1 MTAYDMQLLATL
13 LSAVAAI
20 AAAIATWRAPIS
32 AARMAES
39 LRRSAEENADSR
51 RFRLNVFAA
60 LMQERAEIYSLD
72 SVRSL
77 NSIDIAFSSDNKVR
91 ESWSELYQVLNN
103 SDTAKDSHVVDE
115 KLRKLLKAMA
125 ENLGLADNLRLDDFA
140 RIYFPNALADERKVR
155 SLERGEAL
163 ARLSLGK
170 SELAASSET
179 GDGLFPPKPT
189 I

>member
-1 MTAYDMQLLATL
+1 MTAFDMQVVATS

-39 LRRSAEENADSR
+39 LRRSAEENSDSR
-51 RFRLNVFAA
+51 RFKLNVFAA

-72 SVRSL
+72 AVRSL
-77 NSIDIAFSSDNKVR
+77 NSIDIAFSSDSKVR

-103 SDTAKDSHVVDE
+103 SETATNNHLIDE
-115 KLRKLLKAMA
+115 KLRKLLKSMS

-140 RIYFPNALADERKVR
+140 RVYFPNALADERKVR

-170 SELAASSET
+170 SNTASSSGS
-179 GDGLFPPKPT
+179 GDGLFPPKPN